1 MSTENEDRP
10 IEEAKA
16 TETQQEV
23 YEDTPEAIA
32 KRRQATLSKQ
42 AEETKAQTTS
52 TSNKTEETK

>member
-1 MSTENEDRP
+1 MSTDDNDRP
-10 IEEAKA
+10 VEEVKV

-32 KRRQATLSKQ
+32 KRRQATLSQ
-42 AEETKAQTTS
+42 QTEETRAQTTA

>member
-10 IEEAKA
+10 IEAAKV

-42 AEETKAQTTS
+42 AEETRAQTTA